1 MRRHILAI
9 LALFWCA
16 AAVFADSNPALSNV
30 PIDAGLLGK
39 PRIILPT
46 GPVRGEVFLFS
57 DREGWGADEDILA
70 ASLQSKQVIVV
81 GIDTKVLLGALNARP
96 ANDCIYLVSDIEALS
111 RRIQRAIGDT
121 QYQSPI
127 IAGMGT
133 SGALALAIAAQTPD
147 ATIKQTV
154 AIDPRIAL
162 PLVKPLCT
170 DAPRVSIS
178 GGSIYGLSP
187 HGLKNP
193 VEVLY
198 TAAAST
204 DGRAHTLELKEQG
217 FAIQTKDVPEDPH
230 QALLSAIDRVLNM
243 EIPTDHSVGDLP
255 LVQLATTHS
264 FGTMAIIYSG
274 DGGWR
279 DIDKSIGD
287 VLQKEGVPTIGVDSL
302 RYFWS
307 KKKPDET
314 AKDMARIIDTYTKLW
329 GAEHV
334 ILVGY
339 SFGADI
345 LPKAYDLLPIGDKK
359 KIAEISLLGISNTA
373 NYQISVGAFLGN
385 SSGDAPT
392 LPSLGKLQAQMIQC
406 FYGELE
412 TDSVC
417 LKLQG
422 TGSELFKTS
431 GGHHFDGRYDVL
443 AHDIVNGAKRR
454 LAIAGN
460 RDSNVAAERY

>member
-1 MRRHILAI
+1 MKRYILVF
-9 LALFWCA
+9 LALFSCA
-16 AAVFADSNPALSNV
+16 AAVLTHSNPALSNV
-30 PIDAGLLGK
+30 PIDAGILGK

-57 DREGWGADEDILA
+57 DKAGWGADEDILA
-70 ASLQSKQVIVV
+70 ANLQSKQVIVV
-81 GIDTKVLLGALNARP
+81 GIDTKVFLGALNARP

-111 RRIQRAIGDT
+111 RRIQRAIGDS

-147 ATIKQTV
+147 ATIKRTV
-154 AIDPRIAL
+154 AIDPAIAL
-162 PLVKPLCT
+162 PLLKPLCT
-170 DAPRVSIS
+170 DAPRLSV
-178 GGSIYGLSP
+178 GDGAIYGLSP

-193 VEVLY
+193 VDVIY
-198 TAAAST
+198 TEAASD
-204 DGRAHTLELKEQG
+204 DGRAHTLKLKKQG
-217 FAIQTKDVPEDPH
+217 FAIQTKDVTEAPH
-230 QALLSAIDRVLNM
+230 QAVLSAVDRALSVTV
-243 EIPTDHSVGDLP
+243 PSDHSVGDLP
-255 LVQLATTHS
+255 LVQLPTAPG

-287 VLQKEGVPTIGVDSL
+287 VFQKEGVPTVGVDSL

-314 AKDMARIIDTYTKLW
+314 ARDMARIIDTYTKIW
-329 GAEHV
+329 GVDHV

-345 LPKAYDLLPIGDKK
+345 LPSAYDLLPVSDKK
-359 KIAEISLLGISNTA
+359 KIVEVSLLGISNTVS
-373 NYQISVGAFLGN
+373 YQISIGAFLGS
-385 SSGDAPT
+385 SSGDGPT
-392 LPSLGKLQAQMIQC
+392 LPDIGKMQAPMIQC
-406 FYGELE
+406 FYGALE

-422 TGSELFKTS
+422 TGSELIKTS
-431 GGHHFDGRYDVL
+431 GGHHFDGHYDVL
-443 AHDIVNGAKRR
+443 AHEIVNGARRR
-454 LAIAGN
+454 LAITEN
-460 RDSNVAAERY
+460 RDGNVAAERY

>member
-1 MRRHILAI
+1 VRRCVLAF

-16 AAVFADSNPALSNV
+16 AVVFADSNPTLSNV
-30 PIDAGLLGK
+30 PVDAGLLGK

-57 DREGWGADEDILA
+57 DKEGWGADEDILA

-96 ANDCIYLVSDIEALS
+96 TNDCIYLVSHIEALS
-111 RRIQRAIGDT
+111 HQIQRSIGDT
-121 QYQSPI
+121 RYQSPI

-133 SGALALAIAAQTPD
+133 SGAFALAIAAQTPN

-154 AIDPRIAL
+154 AIDPTIAL

-170 DAPRVSIS
+170 DAPRVSVS

-193 VEVLY
+193 VDVIY
-198 TAAAST
+198 TTAASI
-204 DGRAHTLELKEQG
+204 DSRAHTLKLKKQG
-217 FAIQTKDVPEDPH
+217 FAIQTKDVTENPQ
-230 QALLSAIDRVLNM
+230 QAVLSAVDRALSV
-243 EIPTDHSVGDLP
+243 EVPSDHSVGDLP
-255 LVQLATTHS
+255 LIQLPARAS
-264 FGTMAIIYSG
+264 FGTIAIIYSG

-307 KKKPDET
+307 KKNPDKT

-329 GAEHV
+329 GADHV
-334 ILVGY
+334 ILAGY

-345 LPKAYDLLPIGDKK
+345 LPKAYDLLPVSDKK
-359 KIAEISLLGISNTA
+359 KIVEISLLGISSTA
-373 NYQISVGAFLGN
+373 NYQISVGAFLGSN
-385 SSGDAPT
+385 SGDAPT
-392 LPSLGKLQAQMIQC
+392 LPDLRKVQAPMIQC
-406 FYGELE
+406 FYGALE
-412 TDSVC
+412 TDSIC

-422 TGSELFKTS
+422 TGSELIKTS

-443 AHDIVNGAKRR
+443 AHEIVNGAKRR
-454 LAIAGN
+454 LAVA
-460 RDSNVAAERY
+460 DSNLAAERY

>member
-1 MRRHILAI
+1 M
-9 LALFWCA
+9 
-16 AAVFADSNPALSNV
+16 FADSNPALSNV

-178 GGSIYGLSP
+178 GGSIYGLST

-217 FAIQTKDVPEDPH
+217 FAIQTKDVTEDPH

-255 LVQLATTHS
+255 LV
-264 FGTMAIIYSG
+264 
-274 DGGWR
+274 
-279 DIDKSIGD
+279 
-287 VLQKEGVPTIGVDSL
+287 
-302 RYFWS
+302 
-307 KKKPDET
+307 
-314 AKDMARIIDTYTKLW
+314 
-329 GAEHV
+329 
-334 ILVGY
+334 
-339 SFGADI
+339 
-345 LPKAYDLLPIGDKK
+345 
-359 KIAEISLLGISNTA
+359 
-373 NYQISVGAFLGN
+373 
-385 SSGDAPT
+385 
-392 LPSLGKLQAQMIQC
+392 
-406 FYGELE
+406 
-412 TDSVC
+412 
-417 LKLQG
+417 
-422 TGSELFKTS
+422 
-431 GGHHFDGRYDVL
+431 
-443 AHDIVNGAKRR
+443 
-454 LAIAGN
+454 
-460 RDSNVAAERY
+460 